1 MRNKQTIELTTG
13 LALTT
18 SYQDVDQPASFGSVV
33 MKGGQVVLHF
43 KRTSGTNISFKVDEL
58 FSHQTAGAED
68 IGYTTRKEVDSAGTG
83 LDDIEITETDSAF
96 SYAFTT
102 LADKI
107 RVQIKGAGSEV
118 ADVYMSVGEVQ

>member
-1 MRNKQTIELTTG
+1 MRNKRTVQLADG

-18 SYQDVDQPASFGSVV
+18 SYQNVEQPASLGSVHAH
-33 MKGGQVVLHF
+33 GGQVVLSF
-43 KRTSGTNISFKVDEL
+43 KRTSGTSITFKVDEL
-58 FSHQTAGAED
+58 FSYQTGGVEEV
-68 IGYTTRKEVDSAGTG
+68 GWTTRKEVDSAGTG
-83 LDDIEITETDSAF
+83 MDDIEITETDSTF

-118 ADVYMSVGEVQ
+118 ADLLMTVGEVQ